1 MIRAWLVL
9 VALAGRLASGAAP
22 AYSSDSI
29 TNVNFT
35 PGPFAPNSIITIF
48 GSDLSF
54 GTATLPAGTL
64 TALPLELAN
73 VRVMVNNSAAPLL
86 YVSPTQI
93 NLLVP
98 SDLKPAGVNVY
109 VVRQGVRGPDA
120 AIALVPAAP
129 QLFTG
134 ADGCAVAQHADYTTI
149 TAESPARPGETII
162 VYAAGLGATQ
172 PKTAPGEIPKYPGPI
187 DVSLNI
193 LLDGT
198 AISQDLIQYAGL
210 APGLA
215 GVYQINLR
223 LPDSVGTNPEI
234 RAATGGQI
242 SAPGVK
248 LAVQPQ
254 PSSD

>member
-1 MIRAWLVL
+1 MIRACLVL
-9 VALAGRLASGAAP
+9 AAFAVRLASGAAP
-22 AYSSDSI
+22 AYSPDSI

-48 GSDLSF
+48 GSDLAF
-54 GTATLPAGTL
+54 GTATLPGGAL

-73 VRVMVNNSAAPLL
+73 VRVMVNNAAAPLL

-98 SDLKPAGVNVY
+98 SNLKPAGVIVY

-120 AIALVPAAP
+120 PIALVAAAP
-129 QLFTG
+129 QLFMG
-134 ADGCAVAQHADYTTI
+134 ADGCVVAQHADYTAI
-149 TAESPARPGETII
+149 TTGSPAQPGETIV

-172 PKTAPGEIPKYPGPI
+172 PNSAPGEIPKYPGQI
-187 DVSLNI
+187 TAALKI

-198 AISQDLIQYAGL
+198 AVSQDEIQYAGL
-210 APGLA
+210 TPGFA
-215 GVYQINLR
+215 GVYQINVR
-223 LPDSVGTNPEI
+223 LPDDVSVNPEI
-234 RAATGGQI
+234 RAAAGDQI
-242 SAPGVK
+242 SAAGVK
-248 LAVQPQ
+248 LPVQPQ